1 MCGDVQCPFSLLS
14 TNQHHL
20 NLYIL
25 YQLKK
30 VFFVIQ
36 FLNALSEGELL
47 VFNIGMMKWRF
58 DIDAINQM
66 HVTSNVADLLLAK
79 LRKIPS
85 DQSQLLALS
94 SCLGSCFDLTI
105 LIIVV
110 DYLKEIMASD
120 NTACPVKEAL
130 SFLTLTSANIQ
141 ACIDQEL
148 AEGLLEQASRRSDHS
163 FRFSH
168 DQV

>member
-1 MCGDVQCPFSLLS
+1 M
-14 TNQHHL
+14 T
-20 NLYIL
+20 
-25 YQLKK
+25 
-30 VFFVIQ
+30 
-36 FLNALSEGELL
+36 
-47 VFNIGMMKWRF
+47 FNIGMTKWLVAFYSICSLPESCSYLAKFYTIFRQW